1 MKPVDFLD
9 REGQE
14 MVVNAIREAE
24 KNTSGEIRVH
34 IDDVCETDA
43 YEKAVEVFRF
53 LGMDRTAEKNA
64 VLIYVACNSKV
75 FAIVGDKG
83 INEAVPEHFWT
94 DIISMVRGKFAEK
107 KFAEGLAE
115 AIMATGVKLSA
126 YFPYRENDV
135 NEQPDE
141 ISYKK

>member
-94 DIISMVRGKFAEK
+94 DIISMVREKFAAKTATIFLYSVPILAPLRRLTVFRTAFSAFHK
-107 KFAEGLAE
+107 KILPQ
-115 AIMATGVKLSA
+115 L
-126 YFPYRENDV
+126 
-135 NEQPDE
+135 
-141 ISYKK
+141 